1 MAERVGFEP
10 TVGKPDTRS
19 PGVPVRP
26 LQHLSAERVGFEPTR
41 HFCPPLFESGT
52 INHSVTSPEANF
64 EDVGSHKVFSVNN
77 LSIIVSDNLVFNRLI
92 ILWRYQFIKT
102 LCSSFLLS
110 RRYIEICIE
119 TFVLKHKLA
128 SSRIF

>member
-1 MAERVGFEP
+1 MWLQKTPSDSTLFVAERVGFEP

-41 HFCPPLFESGT
+41 HLCPPLFESGT

-64 EDVGSHKVFSVNN
+64 GVDSLHK
-77 LSIIVSDNLVFNRLI
+77 ILV
-92 ILWRYQFIKT
+92 Q
-102 LCSSFLLS
+102 
-110 RRYIEICIE
+110 
-119 TFVLKHKLA
+119 
-128 SSRIF
+128 